1 MHTGGNMVLS
11 PRLQSSSGRAFF
23 LTLDAEFLRKSILL
37 DFGVDAP
44 HVPESFYHKF

>member
-1 MHTGGNMVLS
+1 MHTGGNMMLS
-11 PRLQSSSGRAFF
+11 
-23 LTLDAEFLRKSILL
+23 EFLRKSILL